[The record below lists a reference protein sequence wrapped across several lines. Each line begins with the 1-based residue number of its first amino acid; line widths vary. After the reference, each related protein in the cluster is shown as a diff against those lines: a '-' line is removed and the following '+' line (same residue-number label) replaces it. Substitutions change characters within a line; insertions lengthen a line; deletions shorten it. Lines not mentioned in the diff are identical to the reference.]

1 MMRHSEEGTS
11 SGLGNISPILESPRV
26 MLSEIISGSA
36 VSQERQEIVIYF
48 LGSTS
53 GPRVRRPEI

>member
-1 MMRHSEEGTS
+1 MMRYSEEGTS

-26 MLSEIISGSA
+26 MFSEIISGSA